1 MYVFMY
7 ISICVHVMQI
17 FFNEFKCVGT
27 VSVLL
32 YLLMK
37 EKYDCICYDKC
48 CLTRQLVPKI
58 MMIIRMIESEYPNL
72 KIMFSSN
79 QKESL
84 FP

>member
-7 ISICVHVMQI
+7 ISISVHVMHI
-17 FFNEFKCVGT
+17 LFNEFKCVAT

-48 CLTRQLVPKI
+48 CLTRQPVPK
-58 MMIIRMIESEYPNL
+58 IRMIESEYPNL